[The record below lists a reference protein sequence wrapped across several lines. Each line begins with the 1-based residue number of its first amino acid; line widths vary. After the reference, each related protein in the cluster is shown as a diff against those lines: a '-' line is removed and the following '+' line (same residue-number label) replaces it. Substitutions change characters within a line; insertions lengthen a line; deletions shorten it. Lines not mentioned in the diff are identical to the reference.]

1 MAHLA
6 HYKRSGVAAMVGHYD
21 REAERKGYHRDNI
34 DASRTAQNFA
44 IGADSPD
51 ALAAAVR
58 ARVGQAV
65 AQHEQETGKRIR
77 KDANVLSDWVI
88 TLPKDCPRDKAAAFF
103 QTCVTAVQARYGKE
117 NVPGGF
123 VHMDESTPHVHIPV
137 VPVKDGRLRAS
148 KVFTRADLQGFHSYI
163 GKACDTIL
171 GFHVSVELD
180 PQDAGA
186 KQLSHLKQKDY
197 KLAKDEL
204 RDAQEKALRAT
215 EKAAEATKAAAVAEN
230 ARKAAESRKRDSE
243 AAAEAS
249 EKARKQAA
257 SDAESAKEDLETQR
271 RRAKQL
277 GPEGKG
283 IDWQYQDGHVEH
295 ESSVGEV
302 RAARDAEERL
312 RSVAIKQRETA
323 EADAMSASLDAAS
336 ARSEAEAWQAMVRDV
351 QGISYK
357 DEDGHERMGIKG
369 MEQAYAAAQERL
381 KAAQAAETVA
391 VQQAQ
396 KAQDAAQGT
405 EQYLAHAKAD
415 LQKSLAEA
423 ARAKQERDRYARE
436 RLIDWT
442 EIDSAIAEVARYVA
456 TVVVSLW
463 DSARDFAVS
472 VWQAWRGEW
481 GRAITAKVGYSE
493 QYHDELSVEQMA
505 GVCVEQRRPDIAHA
519 LGVDEEREERGYDD
533 WER

>member
-34 DASRTAQNFA
+34 DSSRTAQNFA

-88 TLPKDCPRDKAAAFF
+88 TLPKDCPRVKAAAFF
-103 QTCVTAVQARYGKE
+103 QICVTAVQARYGKE

-204 RDAQEKALRAT
+204 RDAQEKALRASG
-215 EKAAEATKAAAVAEN
+215 KAAEATKAAAVAEN
-230 ARKAAESRKRDSE
+230 ARKASEDLKKAENVAEARAVAQRKE
-243 AAAEAS
+243 AEKAAAQ
-249 EKARKQAA
+249 AREDAA
-257 SDAESAKEDLETQR
+257 
-271 RRAKQL
+271 
-277 GPEGKG
+277 
-283 IDWQYQDGHVEH
+283 
-295 ESSVGEV
+295 
-302 RAARDAEERL
+302 
-312 RSVAIKQRETA
+312 VAQ
-323 EADAMSASLDAAS
+323 ADAT
-336 ARSEAEAWQAMVRDV
+336 AWQAIVKDV
-351 QGISYK
+351 QGVSYV
-357 DEDGHERMGIKG
+357 DEDGHERMGIAG
-369 MEQAYAAAQERL
+369 MEQAYTAAQNRL
-381 KAAQAAETVA
+381 KGIQEQERQAVAQRDKARSEAQAWQEKAAVAQRAAGVTSDSLRMALSVMVISVAEACIRAYDRARELARDVWHIWLDWHMPTI
-391 VQQAQ
+391 
-396 KAQDAAQGT
+396 AQDLG
-405 EQYLAHAKAD
+405 
-415 LQKSLAEA
+415 
-423 ARAKQERDRYARE
+423 
-436 RLIDWT
+436 IDANEGRKISEGVLLET
-442 EIDSAIAEVARYVA
+442 CEYNQCEEVADY
-456 TVVVSLW
+456 LLE
-463 DSARDFAVS
+463 DGQEHEQDFY
-472 VWQAWRGEW
+472 QDR
-481 GRAITAKVGYSE
+481 
-493 QYHDELSVEQMA
+493 
-505 GVCVEQRRPDIAHA
+505 
-519 LGVDEEREERGYDD
+519 
-533 WER
+533 

>member
-34 DASRTAQNFA
+34 DSSRTAQNFA

-88 TLPKDCPRDKAAAFF
+88 TLPKDCPRVKAAAFF
-103 QTCVTAVQARYGKE
+103 QICVTAVQARYGKE

-204 RDAQEKALRAT
+204 RDAQEKALRASG
-215 EKAAEATKAAAVAEN
+215 KAAEATKAAAVAEN
-230 ARKAAESRKRDSE
+230 ARKASEDLKKAENVAEARAVAQRKE
-243 AAAEAS
+243 AEKAAAQ
-249 EKARKQAA
+249 AREDAA
-257 SDAESAKEDLETQR
+257 
-271 RRAKQL
+271 
-277 GPEGKG
+277 
-283 IDWQYQDGHVEH
+283 
-295 ESSVGEV
+295 
-302 RAARDAEERL
+302 
-312 RSVAIKQRETA
+312 VAQ
-323 EADAMSASLDAAS
+323 ADAT
-336 ARSEAEAWQAMVRDV
+336 AWQAIVKDV
-351 QGISYK
+351 QGVSYV
-357 DEDGHERMGIKG
+357 DEDGHERMGIAG
-369 MEQAYAAAQERL
+369 MEQAYTAAQNRL
-381 KAAQAAETVA
+381 KGIQEQERQAVAQRDKARSEAQAWQEKAAVAQRAAGVTPDSLRMALSVMVISVAEACIRAYDRARELARDVWHIWLDWHMPTI
-391 VQQAQ
+391 
-396 KAQDAAQGT
+396 AQDLG
-405 EQYLAHAKAD
+405 
-415 LQKSLAEA
+415 
-423 ARAKQERDRYARE
+423 
-436 RLIDWT
+436 IDANEGRKISEGVLLET
-442 EIDSAIAEVARYVA
+442 CEYNQCEEVADY
-456 TVVVSLW
+456 LLE
-463 DSARDFAVS
+463 DGQEHEQDFY
-472 VWQAWRGEW
+472 QDR
-481 GRAITAKVGYSE
+481 
-493 QYHDELSVEQMA
+493 
-505 GVCVEQRRPDIAHA
+505 
-519 LGVDEEREERGYDD
+519 
-533 WER
+533 

>member
-34 DASRTAQNFA
+34 DSSRTAQNFA

-88 TLPKDCPRDKAAAFF
+88 TLPKDCPRVKAAAFF
-103 QTCVTAVQARYGKE
+103 QICVTAVQARYGKE

-204 RDAQEKALRAT
+204 RDAQEKALRASG
-215 EKAAEATKAAAVAEN
+215 KAAEATKAAAVAEN
-230 ARKAAESRKRDSE
+230 ARKASEDLKKAENVAEARAVAQRKE
-243 AAAEAS
+243 AEKAAAQ
-249 EKARKQAA
+249 AREDAA
-257 SDAESAKEDLETQR
+257 
-271 RRAKQL
+271 
-277 GPEGKG
+277 
-283 IDWQYQDGHVEH
+283 
-295 ESSVGEV
+295 
-302 RAARDAEERL
+302 
-312 RSVAIKQRETA
+312 VAQ
-323 EADAMSASLDAAS
+323 ADAT
-336 ARSEAEAWQAMVRDV
+336 AWQAIVKDV
-351 QGISYK
+351 QGVSYV
-357 DEDGHERMGIKG
+357 DEDGHERMGIAG
-369 MEQAYAAAQERL
+369 MEQAYTAAQNRL
-381 KAAQAAETVA
+381 KGIQEQERQAVAQRDKARSEAQAWQE
-391 VQQAQ
+391 
-396 KAQDAAQGT
+396 K
-405 EQYLAHAKAD
+405 
-415 LQKSLAEA
+415 A
-423 ARAKQERDRYARE
+423 ARAQRAAEVTPDSLRMALSVMVISVAEACIRAYDRARE
-436 RLIDWT
+436 LARDVWHIWLDWHMPTIAQDLGIDANEGRKISEGVLLET
-442 EIDSAIAEVARYVA
+442 CEYNQCEEVADY
-456 TVVVSLW
+456 LLE
-463 DSARDFAVS
+463 DGQEHEQDFY
-472 VWQAWRGEW
+472 QDR
-481 GRAITAKVGYSE
+481 
-493 QYHDELSVEQMA
+493 
-505 GVCVEQRRPDIAHA
+505 
-519 LGVDEEREERGYDD
+519 
-533 WER
+533 

>member
-1 MAHLA
+1 MFALAHLA

-34 DASRTAQNFA
+34 DSSRTAQNFA

-58 ARVGQAV
+58 ARVSQAV

-103 QTCVTAVQARYGKE
+103 QICVTAVQARYGKE

-230 ARKAAESRKRDSE
+230 ARKASEDLKKAENVAEARAVAQRKE
-243 AAAEAS
+243 AEKAAAQ
-249 EKARKQAA
+249 AREDAA
-257 SDAESAKEDLETQR
+257 
-271 RRAKQL
+271 
-277 GPEGKG
+277 
-283 IDWQYQDGHVEH
+283 
-295 ESSVGEV
+295 
-302 RAARDAEERL
+302 
-312 RSVAIKQRETA
+312 VAQ
-323 EADAMSASLDAAS
+323 ADAT
-336 ARSEAEAWQAMVRDV
+336 AWQAIVKDV
-351 QGISYK
+351 QGVSYV
-357 DEDGHERMGIKG
+357 DEDGHERMGIAG
-369 MEQAYAAAQERL
+369 MEQAYTAAQNRL
-381 KAAQAAETVA
+381 KGIQEQERQAVAQRDKARSEAQAWQEKAAVAQRAAGVTPDSLRMALSVMVISVAEACIRAYDRARELAWDVWHIWLDWHMPTI
-391 VQQAQ
+391 
-396 KAQDAAQGT
+396 AQDLG
-405 EQYLAHAKAD
+405 
-415 LQKSLAEA
+415 
-423 ARAKQERDRYARE
+423 
-436 RLIDWT
+436 IDANEGRKISEGVLLET
-442 EIDSAIAEVARYVA
+442 CEYNQCEEVADY
-456 TVVVSLW
+456 LLE
-463 DSARDFAVS
+463 DGQEHEQDFY
-472 VWQAWRGEW
+472 QDR
-481 GRAITAKVGYSE
+481 
-493 QYHDELSVEQMA
+493 
-505 GVCVEQRRPDIAHA
+505 
-519 LGVDEEREERGYDD
+519 
-533 WER
+533 